1 LLLIQN
7 YNLMKIIQKRKY
19 FYVLSG
25 TLVVLSLLTL
35 FVWRLNLGIDFTGGV
50 LMEVDFQEQA
60 PERDE
65 IQKSVEEIEGINSV
79 QVQPV
84 GENEVIIRFSS
95 DDDSKN
101 TEVIDSLKQYYSSVE
116 IKRVEFI
123 SSTISSELKSRA
135 FYAIAIAVIAI
146 AVYIAW
152 AFRKVTYPITS
163 WKYGIGAVIALVHD
177 VLITVGVFAVLGKF
191 YGLEIGIPF
200 VAALLT
206 ILGYSVNDTIVVYDR
221 IRENLLRAGATDEF
235 EETVN
240 KSINETL
247 GRSIN
252 TSFTVIL
259 VLVAII
265 ILGSGDIKYF
275 ALALAMGVLFGT
287 YSSIF
292 VASSFVVELW
302 KRRS

>member
-1 LLLIQN
+1 MLLIQN